1 MTLPEAEKHLW
12 SVLTTQYVDAD
23 WQPALNAVMDA
34 EGDSDVTIHAVEV
47 LATGASNHSGL
58 KIHIP
63 AQPLLQLTTLEDEVT
78 SFVNELKNQH
88 HIFGEPLGL
97 DDFLK
102 PTEEAE
108 IGDPLDFEGG
118 DEEIVAQAHQEIVER
133 NGDVIDVNL
142 DDDEHVPEQDI
153 SCTETLKL
161 CEQLKQACL
170 QFTDMDSPDL
180 LGHLQISYNEM

>member
-1 MTLPEAEKHLW
+1 
-12 SVLTTQYVDAD
+12 
-23 WQPALNAVMDA
+23 MDA

-58 KIHIP
+58 KICIP
-63 AQPLLQLTTLEDEVT
+63 AQPSLQLTTLEDKVT
-78 SFVNELKNQH
+78 SFVNELKSQNC
-88 HIFGEPLGL
+88 IFGEPLGL
-97 DDFLK
+97 DDFLE

-118 DEEIVAQAHQEIVER
+118 DEEIVAQVHQEIAES
-133 NGDVIDVNL
+133 NGDVIDVNS

-153 SCTETLKL
+153 LCTETLKL

-170 QFTDMDSPDL
+170 QFTDMDSWATLDL
-180 LGHLQISYNEM
+180 LGHLRMFHGHLQ